1 MEQITYT
8 KTYQEYK
15 AELDTE
21 LSKTAEGFVR
31 IGYLLKVARDT
42 EILAESGYTTVT
54 EFAKAEYGIDKT
66 MVSRFISI
74 NDRFSEGGYSDQL
87 QEQFKGYGYAKLT
100 LMLTL
105 PDEINAQL
113 SPDYSKSD
121 IQAIKDEV
129 DAEKNISD
137 LEVMMET
144 PPMSEGS
151 GTSGEDTLLNML
163 IRQLG
168 EDCPELYIQ
177 MALFVVL
184 EGAKW
189 IQAAKETMAPNGEK
203 QYSIRIS
210 GIGRYLVSIRDTED
224 TITATSLRTMEQHI
238 YDYQDLMEAW
248 EAILP
253 PGNGKMDTA
262 WTEEERMMS
271 WELTYDRKYP
281 GKAEVAPVQPSGTPK
296 KTESKRKESKVQKA
310 PRPVPPKEEPP
321 RTGPAVPPEEKK
333 TSVEEPEKPESTGTE
348 AAGQPPQEPET
359 AEQPMQE
366 SESAPQEPEGK
377 EQQSQEGKPASLE
390 TENPESTGAEEVSEP
405 KIEFAP
411 GMRVRNK
418 VGNPEYPKSIATIIG
433 RHLGF
438 DAWDAMWDGMPVM
451 KVIFDVDKKEFE
463 VVEQDTH
470 QSEKSETTEHQV
482 AENQTDERTAEN
494 IPAAGQ
500 TIEELDAEWEKRKD
514 TIDMYAQVMTAE
526 GTTMSKNL
534 SLLPARDLRIL
545 REELIGMAALIEKEL
560 LRRGEEF

>member
-74 NDRFSEGGYSDQL
+74 NDKFAEGGYSDQL

-113 SPDYSKSD
+113 SPVYSKSEIKD
-121 IQAIKDEV
+121 IKDEV
-129 DAEKNISD
+129 DAEKAVTD
-137 LEVMMET
+137 LEVMMEGGQ
-144 PPMSEGS
+144 ERAA
-151 GTSGEDTLLNML
+151 GESLLNMM

-168 EDCPELYIQ
+168 EDSPELYIQ
-177 MALFVVL
+177 MIRSRTMALVGTEWVR
-184 EGAKW
+184 AT
-189 IQAAKETMAPNGEK
+189 KEIMAPNGEK

-224 TITATSLRTMEQHI
+224 TITATSLRTMEQHT
-238 YDYQDLMEAW
+238 YDYQALMEAW
-248 EAILP
+248 EEILP
-253 PGNGKMDTA
+253 PDNGTPETA
-262 WTEEERMMS
+262 WTEEQIITG
-271 WELTYDRKYP
+271 WEDEYAREYP
-281 GKAEVAPVQPSGTPK
+281 QKAGVAPVQPSGTPK
-296 KTESKRKESKVQKA
+296 KAESKRKESKVQKA
-310 PRPVPPKEEPP
+310 PV
-321 RTGPAVPPEEKK
+321 
-333 TSVEEPEKPESTGTE
+333 
-348 AAGQPPQEPET
+348 QPPQEPET

-366 SESAPQEPEGK
+366 SESAP
-377 EQQSQEGKPASLE
+377 LE

-451 KVIFDVDKKEFE
+451 RVIYDVDKKEFE

-500 TIEELDAEWEKRKD
+500 TIEELDTEWSQEKLDFVNEFNPIRYKKLTILESKTLKLVRKHA
-514 TIDMYAQVMTAE
+514 I
-526 GTTMSKNL
+526 N
-534 SLLPARDLRIL
+534 I
-545 REELIGMAALIEKEL
+545 AALIEKEL
-560 LRRGEEF
+560 LRRGESF